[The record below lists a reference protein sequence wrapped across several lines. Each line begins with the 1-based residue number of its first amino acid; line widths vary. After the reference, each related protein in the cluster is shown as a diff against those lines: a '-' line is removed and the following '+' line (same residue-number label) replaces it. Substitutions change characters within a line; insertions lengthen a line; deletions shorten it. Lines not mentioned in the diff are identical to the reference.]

1 VVFKLH
7 WKAGKRYFF
16 KNDYVLTKRK
26 VFMNRLN
33 YFNLIVEKLG
43 NLAYQIELRGGLNLL
58 DLHLHSENFYL
69 HFLKVLFGWELQNL
83 NIVNQNAAGVD
94 LVDTT
99 NKVVVQVSATATR
112 QKIESA
118 LAKNLVAYKGYSFKF
133 ISISKDANNLRTK
146 IFSNPHKLTFS
157 PATDIFDIPALLKVI
172 GTMTIDRQ
180 KEVYEFL
187 KKELKSEPDPEKIE
201 SNLTKIIEILSK
213 EDWSQGPAGFET
225 VPFDVEAKI
234 SYNQL
239 NTTRALIENYAVH
252 YHRID
257 KIYTDFD
264 RQGANKSFS
273 ILNSIRLEYIKLDP
287 VDSPDQCFLL
297 IIEKVL
303 QRIRGSAN
311 YTPIPEEELALCV
324 QILVVDAFIRC
335 KIFKNPLGNT
345 NARS

>member
-1 VVFKLH
+1 
-7 WKAGKRYFF
+7 
-16 KNDYVLTKRK
+16 
-26 VFMNRLN
+26 MNRLN
-33 YFNLIVEKLG
+33 YFNLIEEKLG
-43 NLAYQIELRGGLNLL
+43 YLAYQIKLRGGLNLL

-69 HFLKVLFGWELQNL
+69 HFLKVLFGWELQNR
-83 NIVNQNAAGVD
+83 NAINQNAAGID

-99 NKVVVQVSATATR
+99 NKIVVQVSATANR

-133 ISISKDANNLRTK
+133 ISISKDAKNLRTK
-146 IFSNPHKLTFS
+146 TFSNPYNLTFQ
-157 PATDIFDIPALLKVI
+157 PAKDIFDISALLNVS
-172 GTMTIDRQ
+172 TVMTIDQQ

-201 SNLTKIIEILSK
+201 SNLTTIIKILSK
-213 EDWSQGPAGFET
+213 EDWSQGVPDFET

-239 NTTRALIENYAVH
+239 NTARVLIEDYAVH

-257 KIYTDFD
+257 KIYSDYD
-264 RQGANKSFS
+264 RHGANKSLS
-273 ILNSIRLEYIKLDP
+273 ILKSIRTEYAKLGA
-287 VDSPDQCFLL
+287 VDSPDQCFFS
-297 IIEKVL
+297 IIEKVVQKIL
-303 QRIRGSAN
+303 ASAN

-345 NARS
+345 DARS